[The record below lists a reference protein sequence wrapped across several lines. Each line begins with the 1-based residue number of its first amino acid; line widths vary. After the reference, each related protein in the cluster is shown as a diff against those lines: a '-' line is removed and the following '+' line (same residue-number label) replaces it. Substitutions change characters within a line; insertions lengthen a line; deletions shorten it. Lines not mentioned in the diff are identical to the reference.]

1 MANQKNKM
9 SFEEALAG
17 LEKSAETLKNDG
29 TTLEAAMQSYEQG
42 MKYYNYC
49 NELLNSAKQKI
60 EFYEKT
66 ENRSDPCQYS
76 GGA

>member
-17 LEKSAETLKNDG
+17 LEKSAEVLKKDG
-29 TTLEAAMQSYEQG
+29 TTLEGAMQSYEQG

-49 NELLNSAKQKI
+49 NELLNNAKQKI
-60 EFYEKT
+60 EFFEKN
-66 ENRSDPCQYS
+66 E
-76 GGA
+76 